1 MMNARARIAAFLAD
15 GGLVIN
21 GPAPHDPQI
30 HDERVYRRVTMW
42 GSLGL
47 GDSYMD
53 GWWDAQA
60 LDVFIAK
67 IVGRDAEYTF
77 GSTINLLA
85 ALRDKFLNLQS
96 VQRAFRVAEHHYD
109 LGNTLYEHMLGESM
123 GYSSGYYKTGARDLT
138 EAQYAKFDLVCTT
151 LGLTKGMKVLEIG
164 CGWGT
169 FAAYAAKKYGVEV
182 VGVTVSKEQLAYAQ
196 ERCAGLPVTFYFG
209 DYRTLPRN
217 YDGAFDRV
225 VSIEMVEAVGIQ
237 NLDAYM
243 DVARRVLVRDGMFLM
258 QAIVGSG
265 EPDPWISTRIFPNGV
280 LPTMT
285 QLARAAEGRFRIFH
299 VESFGTDYDKT
310 LMAWD
315 ERFRAAWDTIKKS
328 SDDKGNTLYDERF
341 YRMWRYYL
349 MVCAGLF
356 RSQKIT
362 VSQILFTKEGVRAT
376 SFSR

>member
-1 MMNARARIAAFLAD
+1 MNARARIAAFLS
-15 GGLVIN
+15 GTGLTLN
-21 GPAPHDPQI
+21 GPAPYDPHI
-30 HDERVYRRVTMW
+30 HDERVYRRVAMW

-47 GDSYMD
+47 GDSYVD
-53 GWWDAQA
+53 GWWDARE
-60 LDVFIAK
+60 LDVFITK

-85 ALRDKFLNLQS
+85 ALRDKLLNLQS

-123 GYSSGYYKTGARDLT
+123 GYSSGYYRNGARNLT

-151 LGLTKGMKVLEIG
+151 LGLQKGMKVLEIG

-169 FAAYAAKKYGVEV
+169 FAAYAAEKYGVEV
-182 VGVTVSKEQLAYAQ
+182 LGVTVSKEQLEFAQ
-196 ERCAGLPVTFYFG
+196 KRCAGLPVTFYFG
-209 DYRTLPRN
+209 DYRTLPSM
-217 YDGAFDRV
+217 YEGTYDRV
-225 VSIEMVEAVGIQ
+225 VSIEMVEAVGIR
-237 NLDAYM
+237 NLGAYM
-243 DVARRVLVRDGMFLM
+243 DVARRALTPQGMFLM
-258 QAIVGSG
+258 QAIIGSG

-280 LPTMT
+280 LPTMM
-285 QLARAAEGRFRIFH
+285 QLARASEGRFRISR

-315 ERFRAAWDTIKKS
+315 ERFRAAWPAIQQLKNAS
-328 SDDKGNTLYDERF
+328 GAPLYDERF
-341 YRMWRYYL
+341 YRLWRYYL

-362 VSQILFTKEGVRAT
+362 VSHLLFTKEGVRAT
-376 SFSR
+376 H